1 MSTAYHLTVFV
12 HVLAALVWLGG
23 MIALALLAPV
33 LRDVGDDGLRQRL
46 FHRLGVRFRAVGWVC
61 IGVLLATGLIQLRV
75 RGMWGMSTW
84 GSAAFWAAPLGRAL
98 AWKLA
103 TVTVILA
110 VQSVHDFWLG
120 PRAGR
125 VPAGTPEAKALRL
138 RAAWLARF
146 SALVGLVV
154 IWFAVA
160 LARGG

>member
-1 MSTAYHLTVFV
+1 MSTAYHVTVFL

-61 IGVLLATGLIQLRV
+61 IGVLVATGLVQLRL
-75 RGMWGMSTW
+75 RGMWGMATW

-98 AWKLA
+98 GWKLA
-103 TVTVILA
+103 TVVLILS

-120 PRAGR
+120 PKAGL
-125 VPAGTPEAKALRL
+125 VPAGTPEAKAMRI
-138 RAAWLARF
+138 RAAYLARF
-146 SALVGLVV
+146 NAMVGLIL

-160 LARGG
+160 LARSG